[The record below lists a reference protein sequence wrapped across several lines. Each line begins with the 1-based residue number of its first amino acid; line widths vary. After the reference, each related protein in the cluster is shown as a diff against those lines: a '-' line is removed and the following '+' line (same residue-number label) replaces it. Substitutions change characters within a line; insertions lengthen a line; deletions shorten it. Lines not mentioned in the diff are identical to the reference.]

1 VLQPRRDGS
10 PELSAPYDDPSDL
23 DVFRAA
29 LITTVWKMN
38 RGMAIDTGTWSELD
52 EAA

>member
-1 VLQPRRDGS
+1 
-10 PELSAPYDDPSDL
+10 L

-29 LITTVWKMN
+29 LITTIWKMN

>member
-1 VLQPRRDGS
+1 MS
-10 PELSAPYDDPSDL
+10 PPYDDPSDL

-38 RGMAIDTGTWSELD
+38 RGMTIENGTWSELE